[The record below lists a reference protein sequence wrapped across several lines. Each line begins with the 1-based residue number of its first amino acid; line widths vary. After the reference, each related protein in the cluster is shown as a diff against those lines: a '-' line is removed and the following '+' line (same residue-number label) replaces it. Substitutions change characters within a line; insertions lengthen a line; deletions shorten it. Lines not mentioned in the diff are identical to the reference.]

1 MAVYDL
7 EEQEQIAALRGWW
20 KQYGGWASGI
30 LLVVALGWLGWYG
43 WQTYLKSQNAEAS
56 RIFLVLQQAST
67 QQDTNRVK
75 QAAGEL
81 VNQYPRS
88 QFSAL
93 GALLAANTLDAAGDT
108 KSAEAQL
115 SWVAEN
121 GKDALRGIAR
131 LRLAGIQMDQK
142 DYDGALKTLSE
153 TAPAGFAA
161 RYDAARGDVY
171 AAQGK
176 IVEARASYDA
186 ALKNLEP
193 NPKADGKDPTPNSE
207 FAGSEP
213 GQLLRRLV
221 VEKRDA
227 LMAPTVK

>member
-7 EEQEQIAALRGWW
+7 EEQEQIAALRSWW
-20 KQYGGWASGI
+20 KQYGGWATG
-30 LLVVALGWLGWYG
+30 LVLAIAMGWLGWYG
-43 WQTYLKSQNAEAS
+43 WQTYLKTQNAEAS
-56 RIFLVLQQAST
+56 RVFLVLQQASA
-67 QQDTNRVK
+67 QQNTSQVK

-88 QFSAL
+88 QFASL
-93 GALLAANTLDAAGDT
+93 GALLAATTLEAAGDA

-115 SWVAEN
+115 VWVADN
-121 GKDALRGIAR
+121 GKDAVRGVAR
-131 LRLAGIQMDQK
+131 LRLAGVQMDQK
-142 DYDGALKTLSE
+142 DYDAALKTLSE

-161 RYDAARGDVY
+161 RFDAARGDVY

-176 IVEARASYDA
+176 STEARASYDA
-186 ALKNLEP
+186 ALKNLD
-193 NPKADGKDPTPNSE
+193 AGGKDVTPNSE

-221 VEKRDA
+221 QEKRDA
-227 LMAPTVK
+227 LTNTAAAGK

>member
-20 KQYGGWASGI
+20 KQYGGWATG
-30 LLVVALGWLGWYG
+30 LLLAIAMGWLGWYG
-43 WQTYLKSQNAEAS
+43 WQTYQKTQNAEAS
-56 RIFLVLQQAST
+56 RIFLVLQQASA
-67 QQDTNRVK
+67 QQNTSQVK

-88 QFSAL
+88 QFAAL
-93 GALLAANTLDAAGDT
+93 GALLAATTLEAAGDP

-115 SWVAEN
+115 VWVADN
-121 GKDALRGIAR
+121 GKDAVRGVAR

-142 DYDGALKTLSE
+142 DYDAALKTLSE

-161 RYDAARGDVY
+161 RFDAARGDVY
-171 AAQGK
+171 VAQGK
-176 IVEARASYDA
+176 LTEARASYDA
-186 ALKNLEP
+186 ALKNLE
-193 NPKADGKDPTPNSE
+193 AGGKDVTPNTE

-221 VEKRDA
+221 QEKRDA
-227 LMAPTVK
+227 LTNATAAGK

>member
-20 KQYGGWASGI
+20 KQYGGWATG
-30 LLVVALGWLGWYG
+30 LLLAIAMGWLGWYG
-43 WQTYLKSQNAEAS
+43 WQTYQKTQNAEAS
-56 RIFLVLQQAST
+56 RIFLVLQQASS
-67 QQDTNRVK
+67 QQNTSQVK

-88 QFSAL
+88 QFAAL
-93 GALLAANTLDAAGDT
+93 GALLAATTLEAAGDP

-115 SWVAEN
+115 VWVADN
-121 GKDALRGIAR
+121 GKDAVRGVAR

-142 DYDGALKTLSE
+142 DYDAALKTLSE

-161 RYDAARGDVY
+161 RFDAARGDVY
-171 AAQGK
+171 VAQGK
-176 IVEARASYDA
+176 LTEARASYDA
-186 ALKNLEP
+186 ALKNLE
-193 NPKADGKDPTPNSE
+193 AGGKDVTPNTE

-221 VEKRDA
+221 QEKRDA
-227 LMAPTVK
+227 LTNAAAAGK

>member
-20 KQYGGWASGI
+20 RQYGGWATG
-30 LLVVALGWLGWYG
+30 LLLAIAMGWLGWYG
-43 WQTYLKSQNAEAS
+43 WQTYQKTQNAEAS
-56 RIFLVLQQAST
+56 RIFLVLQQASA
-67 QQDTNRVK
+67 QQNTSQVK

-88 QFSAL
+88 QFAAL
-93 GALLAANTLDAAGDT
+93 GALLAATTLEAAGDP

-115 SWVAEN
+115 VWVADN
-121 GKDALRGIAR
+121 GKDAVRGVAR

-142 DYDGALKTLSE
+142 DYDAALKTLSE

-161 RYDAARGDVY
+161 RFDAARGDVY
-171 AAQGK
+171 VAQGK
-176 IVEARASYDA
+176 LTEARASYDA
-186 ALKNLEP
+186 ALKNLE
-193 NPKADGKDPTPNSE
+193 AGGKDVTPNTE

-221 VEKRDA
+221 QEKRDA
-227 LMAPTVK
+227 LTNAAAAGK

>member
-20 KQYGGWASGI
+20 KQYGGWATG
-30 LLVVALGWLGWYG
+30 LLLAVAMGWLGWYG
-43 WQTYLKSQNAEAS
+43 WQTYQKTQNAEAS
-56 RIFLVLQQAST
+56 RVFLLLQQASA
-67 QQDTNRVK
+67 QQNTSQVK

-88 QFSAL
+88 QFAAL
-93 GALLAANTLDAAGDT
+93 GALLAATTLEAAGDA

-115 SWVAEN
+115 IWVADN
-121 GKDALRGIAR
+121 GKDAVRGVAR

-142 DYDGALKTLSE
+142 DYDAAIKTLSE
-153 TAPAGFAA
+153 TPPAGFAA
-161 RYDAARGDVY
+161 RFDAARGDVY
-171 AAQGK
+171 VAQGK
-176 IVEARASYDA
+176 LTEARASYDA
-186 ALKNLEP
+186 ALKNLD
-193 NPKADGKDPTPNSE
+193 AGGKEVTPNSE

-221 VEKRDA
+221 QEKRDA
-227 LMAPTVK
+227 LTNGAAVGK

>member
-20 KQYGGWASGI
+20 KQYGGWATGI
-30 LLVVALGWLGWYG
+30 LLVVAMGCLGWYG
-43 WQTYLKSQNAEAS
+43 WQSYLKSQNAEAS
-56 RIFLVLQQAST
+56 RVFLVLQQASA
-67 QQDTNRVK
+67 QQNTSQVK

-88 QFSAL
+88 QFASL
-93 GALLAANTLDAAGDT
+93 GALLAATTLEAAGDS

-115 SWVAEN
+115 IWVADN
-121 GKDALRGIAR
+121 GKDAVRGVAR

-142 DYDGALKTLSE
+142 DYDAALKTLSD

-171 AAQGK
+171 VAQGK
-176 IVEARASYDA
+176 STEARASYDA
-186 ALKNLEP
+186 ALKNLD
-193 NPKADGKDPTPNSE
+193 AGSKDVTPNSE

-221 VEKRDA
+221 IEKRDA
-227 LMAPTVK
+227 LTTVSTAGK

>member
-7 EEQEQIAALRGWW
+7 EEQEQIAALRSWW
-20 KQYGGWASGI
+20 KQYGGWATG
-30 LLVVALGWLGWYG
+30 LVLAVAMGWLGWYG
-43 WQTYLKSQNAEAS
+43 WQTYLKTQNAEAS
-56 RIFLVLQQAST
+56 RVFLVLQQASA
-67 QQDTNRVK
+67 QQNTSQVK

-88 QFSAL
+88 QFASL
-93 GALLAANTLDAAGDT
+93 GALLAATTLEAAGDA

-115 SWVAEN
+115 VWVAEN
-121 GKDALRGIAR
+121 GKDAVRGVAR
-131 LRLAGIQMDQK
+131 LRLAGVQMDQK

-161 RYDAARGDVY
+161 RFDAARGDVY

-176 IVEARASYDA
+176 STEARASYDA
-186 ALKNLEP
+186 ALKNLD
-193 NPKADGKDPTPNSE
+193 AVGKDVTPNSE

-221 VEKRDA
+221 QEKRDA
-227 LMAPTVK
+227 LTNAAAAGK

>member
-20 KQYGGWASGI
+20 KQYGGWATG
-30 LLVVALGWLGWYG
+30 LLLAIAMGWLGWYG
-43 WQTYLKSQNAEAS
+43 WQTYQKTQNAEAS
-56 RIFLVLQQAST
+56 RIFLVLQQASA
-67 QQDTNRVK
+67 QQNTSQVK

-88 QFSAL
+88 QFAAL
-93 GALLAANTLDAAGDT
+93 GALLAATTLEAAGDP

-115 SWVAEN
+115 VWVADN
-121 GKDALRGIAR
+121 GKDAVRGVAR

-142 DYDGALKTLSE
+142 DYDAALKTLSE

-161 RYDAARGDVY
+161 RFDAARGDVY
-171 AAQGK
+171 VAQGK
-176 IVEARASYDA
+176 LTEARASYDG
-186 ALKNLEP
+186 ALKNLE
-193 NPKADGKDPTPNSE
+193 AGGKDVTPNTE

-221 VEKRDA
+221 QEKRDA
-227 LMAPTVK
+227 LTNAAAAGK

>member
-20 KQYGGWASGI
+20 KQYGGWASGV
-30 LLVVALGWLGWYG
+30 LLVAALGWLGWYG
-43 WQTYLKSQNAEAS
+43 WQSYLKSQNAEAS
-56 RIFLVLQQAST
+56 RIFMVLQQAST
-67 QQDTNRVK
+67 QQDTARVK

-81 VNQYPRS
+81 VNAYPRS
-88 QFSAL
+88 QFSSL
-93 GALLAANTLDAAGDT
+93 GALLAASTLDAGGDP

-131 LRLAGIQMDQK
+131 LRLAGIQMDHK
-142 DYDGALKTLSE
+142 DLDGALKTLSDK
-153 TAPAGFAA
+153 APVGFDA

-176 IVEARASYDA
+176 LTEARASYDS

-193 NPKADGKDPTPNSE
+193 GGKDVTPNSE
-207 FAGSEP
+207 FAASEP

-227 LMAPTVK
+227 LMAPSAK

>member
-20 KQYGGWASGI
+20 KQYGGWATG
-30 LLVVALGWLGWYG
+30 LLLAIAMGWLGWYG
-43 WQTYLKSQNAEAS
+43 WQTYQKTQNAEAS
-56 RIFLVLQQAST
+56 RIFLVLQQASS
-67 QQDTNRVK
+67 QQNTSQVK

-88 QFSAL
+88 QFAAL
-93 GALLAANTLDAAGDT
+93 GALLAATTLEAAGDP

-115 SWVAEN
+115 VWVADN
-121 GKDALRGIAR
+121 GKDAVRGVAR

-142 DYDGALKTLSE
+142 DYDAALKTLSE

-161 RYDAARGDVY
+161 RFDAARGDVY
-171 AAQGK
+171 VAQGK
-176 IVEARASYDA
+176 LTEARASYDA
-186 ALKNLEP
+186 ALKNLE
-193 NPKADGKDPTPNSE
+193 AGGKDVTPNTE

-221 VEKRDA
+221 QEKRDA
-227 LMAPTVK
+227 LTNATAAGK

>member
-7 EEQEQIAALRGWW
+7 EEQEQIAALRSWW
-20 KQYGGWASGI
+20 KQYGGWATG
-30 LLVVALGWLGWYG
+30 LVLAIAMGWLGWYG
-43 WQTYLKSQNAEAS
+43 WQTYLKTQNAEAS
-56 RIFLVLQQAST
+56 RVFLVLQQASA
-67 QQDTNRVK
+67 QQNTSQVK

-88 QFSAL
+88 QFASL
-93 GALLAANTLDAAGDT
+93 GALLAATTLEAAGDA

-115 SWVAEN
+115 VWVAEN
-121 GKDALRGIAR
+121 GKDAVRGVAR
-131 LRLAGIQMDQK
+131 LRLAGVQMDQK

-161 RYDAARGDVY
+161 RFDAARGDVY

-176 IVEARASYDA
+176 LTEARASYDA
-186 ALKNLEP
+186 ALKNLD
-193 NPKADGKDPTPNSE
+193 AGGKDVTPNSE

-221 VEKRDA
+221 QEKRDA
-227 LMAPTVK
+227 LTNTATAGK

>member
-20 KQYGGWASGI
+20 KQYGGWATG
-30 LLVVALGWLGWYG
+30 LLLAIAMGWLGWYG
-43 WQTYLKSQNAEAS
+43 WQTYQKTQNAEAS
-56 RIFLVLQQAST
+56 RIFLVLQQASS
-67 QQDTNRVK
+67 QQNTSQVK

-88 QFSAL
+88 QFASL
-93 GALLAANTLDAAGDT
+93 GALLAASTLEAAGDS

-115 SWVAEN
+115 AWVAEN
-121 GKDALRGIAR
+121 GKHAVRGTAR

-153 TAPAGFAA
+153 TAPAGYAA
-161 RYDAARGDVY
+161 RYNAARGDAYV
-171 AAQGK
+171 AQGK
-176 IVEARASYDA
+176 LNEARASYNA
-186 ALKNLEP
+186 ALKDLEV
-193 NPKADGKDPTPNSE
+193 GGSEVTPNSE
-207 FAGSEP
+207 FAASEP

-221 VEKRDA
+221 NEKNDA
-227 LMAPTVK
+227 LTVAVPAGK

>member
-7 EEQEQIAALRGWW
+7 EEQEQIAALRSWW
-20 KQYGGWASGI
+20 KQYGGWATGLI
-30 LLVVALGWLGWYG
+30 LAIAIGWLGWYG
-43 WQTYLKSQNAEAS
+43 WQTYLKTQNAEAS
-56 RIFLVLQQAST
+56 RVFLVLQQASA
-67 QQDTNRVK
+67 QQNTSQVK

-88 QFSAL
+88 QFAAL
-93 GALLAANTLDAAGDT
+93 GALLAATTLEAAGDP

-115 SWVAEN
+115 IWVAEN
-121 GKDALRGIAR
+121 GKDAVRGVAR

-142 DYDGALKTLSE
+142 DYDAALKTLSE

-161 RYDAARGDVY
+161 RFDAARGDVY
-171 AAQGK
+171 VAQGK
-176 IVEARASYDA
+176 LTEARASYDA
-186 ALKNLEP
+186 ALKNLD
-193 NPKADGKDPTPNSE
+193 AGGKDVTPNSE

-221 VEKRDA
+221 QEKRDA
-227 LMAPTVK
+227 LTNAAASGK

>member
-20 KQYGGWASGI
+20 KQYGGWATGI
-30 LLVVALGWLGWYG
+30 LLVVAMAWLGWYG
-43 WQTYLKSQNAEAS
+43 WQSYLKSQNAEAS
-56 RIFLVLQQAST
+56 RVFLVLQQASA
-67 QQDTNRVK
+67 QQNTSQVK

-88 QFSAL
+88 QFASL
-93 GALLAANTLDAAGDT
+93 GALLAATTLEAAGDS

-115 SWVAEN
+115 IWVADN
-121 GKDALRGIAR
+121 GKDAVRGVAR

-142 DYDGALKTLSE
+142 DYDAALKTLSE
-153 TAPAGFAA
+153 TPPAGFAA

-171 AAQGK
+171 VAQGK
-176 IVEARASYDA
+176 SAEARASYDA
-186 ALKNLEP
+186 ALKNLD
-193 NPKADGKDPTPNSE
+193 AGGKEVTPSSE

-221 VEKRDA
+221 EEKRDA
-227 LMAPTVK
+227 LTTVSTGK

>member
-20 KQYGGWASGI
+20 KQYGGWATG
-30 LLVVALGWLGWYG
+30 LLLAIAMGWLGWYG
-43 WQTYLKSQNAEAS
+43 WQTYQKTQNAEAS
-56 RIFLVLQQAST
+56 RVFLVLQQASA
-67 QQDTNRVK
+67 QQNTSQVK

-88 QFSAL
+88 QFAAL
-93 GALLAANTLDAAGDT
+93 GALLAATTLEAAGDP

-115 SWVAEN
+115 IWVADN
-121 GKDALRGIAR
+121 GKDAVRGVAR

-142 DYDGALKTLSE
+142 DYDAALKTLSE

-161 RYDAARGDVY
+161 RFDAARGDVY
-171 AAQGK
+171 VAQGK
-176 IVEARASYDA
+176 LTEARASYDA
-186 ALKNLEP
+186 ALKNL
-193 NPKADGKDPTPNSE
+193 DTGGKDVTPNTE

-221 VEKRDA
+221 QEKRDA
-227 LMAPTVK
+227 LTNVAAAGK

>member
-7 EEQEQIAALRGWW
+7 EEQEQIAALRSWW
-20 KQYGGWASGI
+20 KQYGGWATGI
-30 LLVVALGWLGWYG
+30 VLAIAMGWLGWYG
-43 WQTYLKSQNAEAS
+43 WQTYLKTQNAEAS
-56 RIFLVLQQAST
+56 RVFLVLQQASA
-67 QQDTNRVK
+67 QQNTSQVK

-88 QFSAL
+88 QFASL
-93 GALLAANTLDAAGDT
+93 GALLAATTLEAAGDA

-115 SWVAEN
+115 VWVAEN
-121 GKDALRGIAR
+121 GKDAVRGVAR
-131 LRLAGIQMDQK
+131 LRLAGVQMDQK
-142 DYDGALKTLSE
+142 DFDGALKTLSE

-161 RYDAARGDVY
+161 RFDAARGDVY

-176 IVEARASYDA
+176 LTEARSSYDA
-186 ALKNLEP
+186 ALKNLD
-193 NPKADGKDPTPNSE
+193 AGGKDVTPNSE

-221 VEKRDA
+221 QEKRDA
-227 LMAPTVK
+227 LTNPAAAGK

>member
-7 EEQEQIAALRGWW
+7 EEQEQIAALRSWW
-20 KQYGGWASGI
+20 KQYGGWATGI
-30 LLVVALGWLGWYG
+30 VLAIAMGWLGWYG
-43 WQTYLKSQNAEAS
+43 WQTYLKTQNAEAS
-56 RIFLVLQQAST
+56 RVFLVLQQASA
-67 QQDTNRVK
+67 QQNTSQVK

-88 QFSAL
+88 QFASL
-93 GALLAANTLDAAGDT
+93 GALLAATTLEAAGDA

-115 SWVAEN
+115 VWVAEN
-121 GKDALRGIAR
+121 GKDAVRGVAR
-131 LRLAGIQMDQK
+131 LRLAGVQMDQK

-161 RYDAARGDVY
+161 RFDAARGDVY

-176 IVEARASYDA
+176 LTEARSSYDA
-186 ALKNLEP
+186 ALKNLD
-193 NPKADGKDPTPNSE
+193 AGGKDVTPNSE

-221 VEKRDA
+221 QEKRDA
-227 LMAPTVK
+227 LTNPAAAGK

>member
-43 WQTYLKSQNAEAS
+43 WQSYLKSQNAEAS

-93 GALLAANTLDAAGDT
+93 GALLAANTLDAAGDA

-115 SWVAEN
+115 NWVAEN

-142 DYDGALKTLSE
+142 DFDGALKTLSE
-153 TAPAGFAA
+153 KAPAGFAA

-171 AAQGK
+171 AAQSK
-176 IVEARASYDA
+176 PTEARASYDA
-186 ALKNLEP
+186 ALKNLE
-193 NPKADGKDPTPNSE
+193 AGGKDVTPDSE

-221 VEKRDA
+221 IEKRDA
-227 LMAPTVK
+227 LMAPAGK

>member
-7 EEQEQIAALRGWW
+7 EEQEQIAALRSWW
-20 KQYGGWASGI
+20 KQYGGWATGI
-30 LLVVALGWLGWYG
+30 VLAIAMGWLGWYG
-43 WQTYLKSQNAEAS
+43 WQTYLKTQNAEAS
-56 RIFLVLQQAST
+56 RVFLVLQQASA
-67 QQDTNRVK
+67 QQNTSQVK

-88 QFSAL
+88 QFASL
-93 GALLAANTLDAAGDT
+93 GALLAATTLEAAGDA

-115 SWVAEN
+115 VWVAEN
-121 GKDALRGIAR
+121 GKDAVRGVAR
-131 LRLAGIQMDQK
+131 LRLAGVQMDQK

-161 RYDAARGDVY
+161 RFDAARGDVY

-176 IVEARASYDA
+176 LTEARASYDA
-186 ALKNLEP
+186 ALKNLD
-193 NPKADGKDPTPNSE
+193 AGGKDVTPNSE

-221 VEKRDA
+221 QEKRDA
-227 LMAPTVK
+227 LTNTAAAGK

>member
-7 EEQEQIAALRGWW
+7 EEQEQIAALRSWW
-20 KQYGGWASGI
+20 KQYGGWATG
-30 LLVVALGWLGWYG
+30 LLLAIAMGWLGWYG
-43 WQTYLKSQNAEAS
+43 WQTYLKTQNAEAS
-56 RIFLVLQQAST
+56 RVFLVLQQAST
-67 QQDTNRVK
+67 QQNTSQVK

-88 QFSAL
+88 QFASL
-93 GALLAANTLDAAGDT
+93 GALLAATTLEAAGDP

-115 SWVAEN
+115 VWVADN
-121 GKDALRGIAR
+121 GKDALRGVAR

-142 DYDGALKTLSE
+142 DYDAALKTLSE

-161 RYDAARGDVY
+161 RFDAARGDVY
-171 AAQGK
+171 VAQGK
-176 IVEARASYDA
+176 LTEARASYDA
-186 ALKNLEP
+186 ALKNLD
-193 NPKADGKDPTPNSE
+193 AGGKDVTPNSE

-221 VEKRDA
+221 QEKRDA
-227 LMAPTVK
+227 LTNVAAAGK

>member
-20 KQYGGWASGI
+20 KQYGGWATG
-30 LLVVALGWLGWYG
+30 LLLAVAMGWLGWYG
-43 WQTYLKSQNAEAS
+43 WQTYQKTQNAEAS
-56 RIFLVLQQAST
+56 RVFLLLQQASA
-67 QQDTNRVK
+67 QQNTSQVK

-88 QFSAL
+88 QFAAL
-93 GALLAANTLDAAGDT
+93 GALLAATTLEAAGDA

-115 SWVAEN
+115 VWVADN
-121 GKDALRGIAR
+121 GKDAVRGVAR

-142 DYDGALKTLSE
+142 DYDAAIKTLSE
-153 TAPAGFAA
+153 TPPAGFAA
-161 RYDAARGDVY
+161 RFDAARGDVY
-171 AAQGK
+171 VAQGK
-176 IVEARASYDA
+176 LTEARASYDA
-186 ALKNLEP
+186 ALKNLD
-193 NPKADGKDPTPNSE
+193 AGGKEVTPNSE

-221 VEKRDA
+221 QEKRDA
-227 LMAPTVK
+227 LTNGAAVGK

>member
-43 WQTYLKSQNAEAS
+43 WQSYLKSQNAEAS

-88 QFSAL
+88 QFTAL

-115 SWVAEN
+115 NWVAEN

-142 DYDGALKTLSE
+142 DYDGALKTLSDK
-153 TAPAGFAA
+153 APAGFAA

-186 ALKNLEP
+186 AVKNLETK
-193 NPKADGKDPTPNSE
+193 PKPDSKDLTPDSE
-207 FAGSEP
+207 FAGTEP
-213 GQLLRRLV
+213 GQLLLRLV

-227 LMAPTVK
+227 LMAPTAK

>member
-43 WQTYLKSQNAEAS
+43 WQSYLKSQNAEAS

-93 GALLAANTLDAAGDT
+93 GALLAANTLDAAGDA

-115 SWVAEN
+115 NWVAEN

-142 DYDGALKTLSE
+142 DFDGALKTLSE
-153 TAPAGFAA
+153 KAPAGFAA

-176 IVEARASYDA
+176 VTEARASYDA
-186 ALKNLEP
+186 VLKNLE
-193 NPKADGKDPTPNSE
+193 AGGKDVTPDSE

-221 VEKRDA
+221 IEKRDA
-227 LMAPTVK
+227 LMAPAGK

>member
-20 KQYGGWASGI
+20 KQYGGWTTGV
-30 LLVVALGWLGWYG
+30 LLAVALGWLGWYG
-43 WQTYLKSQNAEAS
+43 WQSYLKSQNAEAS

-67 QQDTNRVK
+67 QQDTARVK

-88 QFSAL
+88 QFAAL
-93 GALLAANTLDAAGDT
+93 GAMLAANTLDATGDA

-121 GKDALRGIAR
+121 GKDAVRGIAR
-131 LRLAGIQMDQK
+131 LRLAGIQMDQNNP
-142 DYDGALKTLSE
+142 DGALKTLSDK
-153 TAPAGFAA
+153 APAGFAA

-171 AAQGK
+171 AMQGK
-176 IVEARASYDA
+176 LTEARASYDA
-186 ALKNLEP
+186 ALKLLEP
-193 NPKADGKDPTPNSE
+193 SGKDVAPDSE
-207 FAGSEP
+207 FASSEP

-221 VEKRDA
+221 IEKRDA
-227 LMAPTVK
+227 LQSPSVKQ

>member
-7 EEQEQIAALRGWW
+7 EEQEQIAALRSWW
-20 KQYGGWASGI
+20 KQYGGWAVGI
-30 LLVVALGWLGWYG
+30 LLIIALGGLGWYG
-43 WQTYLKSQNAEAS
+43 WQSYLKTQNAEAS
-56 RIFLVLQQAST
+56 RVFLVLQQASA
-67 QQDTNRVK
+67 QQNTAQVK

-88 QFSAL
+88 QFASL
-93 GALLAANTLDAAGDT
+93 GALLAATTLEAAGDA

-115 SWVAEN
+115 IWVADN
-121 GKDALRGIAR
+121 AKDAVRGVAR

-142 DYDGALKTLSE
+142 DYDAALKTLSE
-153 TAPAGFAA
+153 TAPPGFAA
-161 RYDAARGDVY
+161 RFDAARGDIYV
-171 AAQGK
+171 AQGK
-176 IVEARASYDA
+176 LVEARASYDA
-186 ALKNLEP
+186 ALKNLDVNTKEV
-193 NPKADGKDPTPNSE
+193 TPNSE

-227 LMAPTVK
+227 LTTNVATGK

>member
-20 KQYGGWASGI
+20 KQYGGWATG
-30 LLVVALGWLGWYG
+30 LLLAIAMGWLGWYG
-43 WQTYLKSQNAEAS
+43 WQTYQKTQNAEAS
-56 RIFLVLQQAST
+56 RVFLVLQQASA
-67 QQDTNRVK
+67 QQNTSQVK

-88 QFSAL
+88 QFAAL
-93 GALLAANTLDAAGDT
+93 GALLAATTLEAAGDP

-115 SWVAEN
+115 VWVADN
-121 GKDALRGIAR
+121 GKDAVRGVAR

-142 DYDGALKTLSE
+142 DYDAALKTLSE
-153 TAPAGFAA
+153 NAPAGFAA
-161 RYDAARGDVY
+161 RFDAARGDVY
-171 AAQGK
+171 VAQGK
-176 IVEARASYDA
+176 LTEARASYDG
-186 ALKNLEP
+186 ALKNLE
-193 NPKADGKDPTPNSE
+193 AGGKDVTPNTE

-221 VEKRDA
+221 QEKRDA
-227 LMAPTVK
+227 LTNAAAAGK

>member
-7 EEQEQIAALRGWW
+7 EEQEQIAALRSWW
-20 KQYGGWASGI
+20 KQYGGWATG
-30 LLVVALGWLGWYG
+30 LVLAIAMGWLGWYG
-43 WQTYLKSQNAEAS
+43 WQTYLKTQNAEAS
-56 RIFLVLQQAST
+56 RVFLVLQQASA
-67 QQDTNRVK
+67 QQNTSQVK

-88 QFSAL
+88 QFASL
-93 GALLAANTLDAAGDT
+93 GALLAATTLEAAGDA

-115 SWVAEN
+115 VWVAEN
-121 GKDALRGIAR
+121 GKDAVRGVAR
-131 LRLAGIQMDQK
+131 LRLAGVQMDQK
-142 DYDGALKTLSE
+142 DYDAALKTLSE

-161 RYDAARGDVY
+161 RFDAARGDVF

-176 IVEARASYDA
+176 LTEARGSYDA
-186 ALKNLEP
+186 ALKNLD
-193 NPKADGKDPTPNSE
+193 AGGKDITPNSE

-221 VEKRDA
+221 QEKRDA
-227 LMAPTVK
+227 LTNTAAAGK